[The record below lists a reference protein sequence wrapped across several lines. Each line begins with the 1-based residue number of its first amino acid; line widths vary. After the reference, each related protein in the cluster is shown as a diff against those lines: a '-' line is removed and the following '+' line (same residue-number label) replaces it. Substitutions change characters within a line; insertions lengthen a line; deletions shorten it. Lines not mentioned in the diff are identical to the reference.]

1 MEMDGGISAEAGP
14 ILLTAPSSAA
24 DTNSGQ
30 TRAAEGRLASL
41 DFFRGLM
48 MFLLIG
54 EATGLYELLR
64 SPAFHGTLV
73 GGIGWQLE
81 HHPWNGLHCWDL
93 VQPFFMFIVGVAMPF
108 SIGKR
113 WQRGDSWQKTF
124 HHALIR
130 SSLLLFFGWAL
141 YCIGPGR
148 LSVPKTRLRL
158 KSLILSTAIVK
169 VSPPCLLHFFSYCS
183 ASSLGFELEQRCRWR
198 TWPSAISL

>member
-14 ILLTAPSSAA
+14 ILLTARSSAA
-24 DTNSGQ
+24 DKNSGQ

-93 VQPFFMFIVGVAMPF
+93 VQPLCMFIVGDVIHVTVAMRSQPEGHWHKSF
-108 SIGKR
+108 P
-113 WQRGDSWQKTF
+113 
-124 HHALIR
+124 HAYSR
-130 SSLLLFFGWAL
+130 
-141 YCIGPGR
+141 
-148 LSVPKTRLRL
+148 
-158 KSLILSTAIVK
+158 
-169 VSPPCLLHFFSYCS
+169 
-183 ASSLGFELEQRCRWR
+183 AS
-198 TWPSAISL
+198 